1 MLNAKLIRNIIG
13 WGLAL
18 LIPVS
23 LLAAFCIGVV
33 ASAGPWQC
41 EGLQTLELKELLSA
55 EERMAM
61 QVYYQCDDKPDLT
74 KIPMLQVGEVLE
86 ILNKL
91 YNE

>member
-1 MLNAKLIRNIIG
+1 MNRIGGIIS
-13 WGLAL
+13 WALVLA
-18 LIPVS
+18 IPVF
-23 LLAAFCIGVV
+23 LLVMFCIGT
-33 ASAGPWQC
+33 GIQMGQC
-41 EGLQTLELKELLSA
+41 DGLQTLELKELLSA